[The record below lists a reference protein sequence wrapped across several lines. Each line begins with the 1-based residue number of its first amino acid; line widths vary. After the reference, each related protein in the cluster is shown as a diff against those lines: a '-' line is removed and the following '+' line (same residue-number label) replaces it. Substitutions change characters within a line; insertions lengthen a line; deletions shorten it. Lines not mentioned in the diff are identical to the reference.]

1 MQSGQSGQSDEGMKA
16 KARALIA
23 AGDPDFID
31 ALVNASPLGRAP
43 LAQTTPS
50 GVQKE
55 NIGLGGWF
63 EASPESKAKL
73 SEKIQQGD
81 PAFIDALLSAAPLHA
96 AARRGD
102 EALAKALV
110 ECGALL
116 EAKQGG
122 LTPSEQAMSHGH
134 SALSK
139 WLIDARGSKMG
150 VGADEKMAVASI
162 GTPDFSEK
170 LGTRRPE
177 RWTPRDEAFW
187 RGDAAE
193 FKTLNRQMSE
203 RRFERGEKASE
214 LDAACDMGD
223 FGSIKE
229 RLTQKR
235 ERLGMPSDA
244 PAASI
249 KKSM

>member
-1 MQSGQSGQSDEGMKA
+1 MKSGQSDEGMKA

-81 PAFIDALLSAAPLHA
+81 PSFIDALLSAAPLHA
-96 AARRGD
+96 AARCGD

-139 WLIDARGSKMG
+139 WLIDA
-150 VGADEKMAVASI
+150 
-162 GTPDFSEK
+162 
-170 LGTRRPE
+170 
-177 RWTPRDEAFW
+177 RDEAFW

-229 RLTQKR
+229 RLSQKR
-235 ERLGMPSDA
+235 ERLGMPSGA